1 MCGILCK
8 NVFNLEHEA
17 QQLHPAL
24 WTPFACPGN
33 GVELC
38 NSVTA
43 FCVELHCDGKKMTYY
58 FSLFQ
63 RKVFLFIVCFYFG
76 NFSTV
81 HFLLLI
87 VVFFTRKCGFNC
99 SFCASLFQ

>member
-43 FCVELHCDGKKMTYY
+43 LCVKLYYDGKKVM
-58 FSLFQ
+58 
-63 RKVFLFIVCFYFG
+63 
-76 NFSTV
+76 
-81 HFLLLI
+81 
-87 VVFFTRKCGFNC
+87 
-99 SFCASLFQ
+99 